1 MAVSASD
8 VKSLREK
15 TGAGMMKCKEA
26 LAECNG
32 DIEKAVDYLRTK
44 GLAAAEKKQ
53 SRIAAEGTIHSYIH
67 GGKIG
72 VMVEINCE
80 TDFVAKN
87 EDFQNFAHDVAMHI
101 AAASPTF
108 ISADD
113 IDEEFKNREAEIY
126 TAQLK
131 EQGKPETMIPKIVEG
146 KIRKLATDVCLYE
159 QKFVKNP
166 DVTIK
171 DLVNDLTLKL
181 GEKIAVRRFLKYTLG
196 EGIEKKEDNLADEVA
211 KMTGK
216 S

>member
-53 SRIAAEGTIHSYIH
+53 SRVAAEGTIHSYIH

-87 EDFQNFAHDVAMHI
+87 EDFQTFAHDVAMHI

-126 TAQLK
+126 AAQLK

-146 KIRKLATDVCLYE
+146 KIRKLATEVCLYE